1 MADAKKSAEAVKK
14 IQEIQRAIVNHKANI
29 SRIEYD
35 KSNKIKSFDQ
45 WVELDLRY
53 IDNWSLLLDLEILL
67 KTVPVVVLG
76 FGAR

>member
-45 WVELDLRY
+45 QIFQEQAQINKNTKLIEELKRL
-53 IDNWSLLLDLEILL
+53 I
-67 KTVPVVVLG
+67 
-76 FGAR
+76 